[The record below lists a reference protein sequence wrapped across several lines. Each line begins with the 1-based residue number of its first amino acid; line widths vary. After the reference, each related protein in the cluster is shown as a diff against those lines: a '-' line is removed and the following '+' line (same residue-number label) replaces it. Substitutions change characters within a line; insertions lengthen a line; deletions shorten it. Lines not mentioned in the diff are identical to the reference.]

1 MRSPLLLLRLLL
13 LLSFFSSPLSLP
25 FPANIAAAVSLNFSP
40 HPFTNRN
47 PFLSR
52 TLPPCARVRSPL
64 LLASRT
70 DPVESGALNT
80 SDRPTR
86 APLNLTWQVPAEW
99 TQSGPYTLLSR
110 SHASLAYLA
119 CPSYPMPRRF
129 SVSLTFSVLCL
140 SMVLSS
146 SRPMMAAIALAC
158 FMAQETQ
165 RAALSIIY
173 GARHFAMTRS
183 SARSLSLLSSLLPV
197 SFSFT

>member
-1 MRSPLLLLRLLL
+1 MR
-13 LLSFFSSPLSLP
+13 
-25 FPANIAAAVSLNFSP
+25 A
-40 HPFTNRN
+40 
-47 PFLSR
+47 
-52 TLPPCARVRSPL
+52 RSPL

-70 DPVESGALNT
+70 DPVESGALHT

-140 SMVLSS
+140 SMV
-146 SRPMMAAIALAC
+146 
-158 FMAQETQ
+158 
-165 RAALSIIY
+165 
-173 GARHFAMTRS
+173 
-183 SARSLSLLSSLLPV
+183 SLLFAADDGRDRSRLLYGTRNATSGALNHLRSASLHDDEILRSFSPSLFSPPRFFFFYFTPISDVRPFCSIRRFRGIAHCQKVPPGSLLPGRL
-197 SFSFT
+197 SR

>member
-1 MRSPLLLLRLLL
+1 MR
-13 LLSFFSSPLSLP
+13 
-25 FPANIAAAVSLNFSP
+25 A
-40 HPFTNRN
+40 
-47 PFLSR
+47 
-52 TLPPCARVRSPL
+52 RSPL

-70 DPVESGALNT
+70 DPVESGALHT

-140 SMVLSS
+140 SMVSLLFAADDGRDR
-146 SRPMMAAIALAC
+146 SRLLYGTRNATSGALNH
-158 FMAQETQ
+158 
-165 RAALSIIY
+165 L
-173 GARHFAMTRS
+173 RS
-183 SARSLSLLSSLLPV
+183 ASLRDDEILRSFSLSLSSLLPV
-197 SFSFT
+197 SFSFTLRRSATSGRFALFAGFAESRTVRKCLRVRYYLAVSLGERCSRENRW